1 MADNPLDELLVM
13 VQRELG
19 ATTAQVVEPG
29 DSPADP
35 RPSVS
40 CDLPDGRRLVAYLP
54 EPPSDRAVCQRRLE
68 LLTSSFTDLLTGE
81 PARRP
86 SRPPPGHSLN
96 DELAAL
102 TRRAGAM
109 VAVVIDAHS
118 PVIWGASTAVIHTL
132 ADNPRNLLLQ
142 PRDLTAEFERLG
154 LTRDAPI
161 GDTHH
166 QTTTSSPSVMV
177 EHESSGRPAVHGKN
191 VLPRERSHALAA
203 ERAVATVRAL
213 PALGSL
219 NKGRHL
225 HYEASGPEGSVLARS
240 FAAIYVL
247 ILAFEGETD
256 ELRARR
262 AVQLSLP
269 TIERLVLALP
279 PLEPAPGMGGAAA
292 IRLRSPRRR

>member
-1 MADNPLDELLVM
+1 
-13 VQRELG
+13 
-19 ATTAQVVEPG
+19 
-29 DSPADP
+29 
-35 RPSVS
+35 
-40 CDLPDGRRLVAYLP
+40 
-54 EPPSDRAVCQRRLE
+54 
-68 LLTSSFTDLLTGE
+68 
-81 PARRP
+81 
-86 SRPPPGHSLN
+86 
-96 DELAAL
+96 
-102 TRRAGAM
+102 M

-118 PVIWGASTAVIHTL
+118 PVIWGASTTVIDTL
-132 ADNPRNLLLQ
+132 ADKPRNLLLQ
-142 PRDLTAEFERLG
+142 PHDLTAEFERLG
-154 LTRDAPI
+154 LTRDAPM
-161 GDTHH
+161 GDTDHEFP
-166 QTTTSSPSVMV
+166 TSNPSVIV
-177 EHESSGRPAVHGKN
+177 ENDPPNPAAMHGEN
-191 VLPRERSHALAA
+191 ELPRERSHALAA

-213 PALGSL
+213 PALGRL

-247 ILAFEGETD
+247 ILAFEGEID